1 MSEEEKTLMV
11 QIKPNPGEKRDSI
24 LQRIKESVISQGKE
38 WTPALEKKF
47 KAGITGNQDRTVAA
61 RGAVVS

>member
-1 MSEEEKTLMV
+1 MSEEEKTLIV
-11 QIKPNPGEKRDSI
+11 QIKPNLGEKRESI

-47 KAGITGNQDRTVAA
+47 KAGIRIWFPN
-61 RGAVVS
+61 